1 VKKNILIAA
10 CLLVII
16 LSSAIAFIILTTPS
30 PAPDAIVLKPY
41 NSLQNAVQGL
51 VNGEVDLLPIDKID
65 LQTLKPL
72 QNNPQIQLISI
83 PTFDFTY
90 IGLNQRNWPLSD
102 VNLRRAML
110 YGFNRHAALSQ
121 VLGGYG
127 ESLHPGLLSS
137 AYSASGWLVNT
148 NDPYGYTTA
157 RARALLNS
165 EGFNASTSGRFR
177 LDPQTGQTLRT
188 MFIYS
193 RLGQPADVAAA
204 DLFAKDMQAIG
215 LPIISLPMSDL
226 DFKLAMHTY
235 AFDIF
240 IDSQAS
246 DSAPTWLFNLFFGL
260 NDLSPVPLGTNLF
273 GYTNPA
279 FDSYLSDFL
288 APPDQQTARTAVD
301 MCEQILVSDL
311 PVLPVFS
318 ENLLMAANSRLPVS
332 AVVGSLENSV
342 RMTALAIVQN
352 STFPLPLRIG
362 FSSSFSSL
370 DPTTTSNTA
379 DWTALNLITEPL
391 ATLNQNGVLK
401 PDLAQQWAIS
411 QGYTDASY
419 FITLTL
425 RQNAKFYNG
434 QTITPDDVVAT
445 LNWLMKNVRASSPI
459 YPIVSEIAAAEV
471 QNKKVLVTLTVPDP
485 YAIYSFTQLFALPK
499 SRLPSDS
506 SSSDF
511 LRDQVL
517 VSSGPFNLREF
528 TQSGGVYLQR
538 NSAYFG
544 QSVHI
549 ENIDAFEGEGV
560 LPTGSV
566 QISSSSLMIGGQPI
580 QNASF
585 RVCIYDNNDTAM
597 ECSTGTYAGNGVY
610 SASPQIDSRFRAGQ
624 YRLESSLYATMP
636 TGVFLIVNQ
645 TTLTLISLPLIL
657 LLIFVALILAIAVFK
672 RQEVAVLLGMRKAK
686 RRRVTRKKAVRR
698 RRRSHQSVRRAHP
711 RT

>member
-1 VKKNILIAA
+1 MRRNLLIAA

-16 LSSAIAFIILTTPS
+16 LSSAITFIILTSPS

-41 NSLQNAVQGL
+41 SSLQDAVQGL

-72 QNNPQIQLISI
+72 QNNPQVQLISI

-102 VNLRRAML
+102 VNLRQAML
-110 YGFNRHAALSQ
+110 YGFDRHAALSQ

-137 AYSASGWLVNT
+137 AYSASGWPVNM
-148 NDPYGYTTA
+148 NDPYSYNIA
-157 RARALLNS
+157 RARALLDS
-165 EGFNASTSGRFR
+165 EGFNTSSSGRFR
-177 LDPQTGQTLRT
+177 LDPQTGQTMRT

-215 LPIISLPMSDL
+215 LPVISLPTSDL
-226 DFKLAMHTY
+226 DFNLAMHTY

-246 DSAPTWLFNLFFGL
+246 GSAPTWLFNLFYGL
-260 NDLSPVPLGTNLF
+260 NDISPVPLGTNLF
-273 GYTNPA
+273 GYSNPD
-279 FDSYLSDFL
+279 FDGYLADFL
-288 APPDQQTARTAVD
+288 APPDQQTAQSAVNV
-301 MCEQILVSDL
+301 CEQILASDL

-318 ENLLMAANSRLPVS
+318 ENLLLAANSRLPVR
-332 AVVGSLENSV
+332 AVVGSLADSV
-342 RMTALAIVQN
+342 RSTALAAVQN

-362 FSSSFSSL
+362 FTSTFSSL
-370 DPTTTSNTA
+370 NPATTSNEA
-379 DWTALNLITEPL
+379 DWIALNLLTEPL
-391 ATLNQNGVLK
+391 ITTDQNGLLK
-401 PDLAQQWAIS
+401 PDLAQQWDIS
-411 QGYTDASY
+411 QGGFDNWY

-445 LNWLMKNVRASSPI
+445 LNWLIKNVRASSPI
-459 YPIVSEIAAAEV
+459 YPIVSEIKAAEV
-471 QNKKVLVTLTVPDP
+471 RNKQVLVTLRVPDP

-499 SRLPSDS
+499 SRLPGDS
-506 SSSDF
+506 SSNSF

-528 TQSGGVYLQR
+528 TQSEGVYLQR
-538 NSAYFG
+538 NGVYFG
-544 QSVHI
+544 QSVQM
-549 ENIDAFEGEGV
+549 ENINAFEGEGV

-585 RVCIYDNNDTAM
+585 RVCVYDNNDTDD
-597 ECSTGTYAGNGVY
+597 GVQHRDLRGQWSIFGQ
-610 SASPQIDSRFRAGQ
+610 SAD
-624 YRLESSLYATMP
+624 
-636 TGVFLIVNQ
+636 
-645 TTLTLISLPLIL
+645 
-657 LLIFVALILAIAVFK
+657 
-672 RQEVAVLLGMRKAK
+672 
-686 RRRVTRKKAVRR
+686 
-698 RRRSHQSVRRAHP
+698 
-711 RT
+711 